1 MKSITLNNNYEIKP
15 REIICCIT
23 IIAVMLIIGLIVTNK
38 VNDYIV
44 DSNKEY
50 NTALKINND
59 KELFEY
65 GMRTN
70 VGNAFVYGQLK
81 AIDTVGYDEIKGQYM
96 YIEQITERYT
106 MHTRTVT
113 TGSGKHR
120 HSRTETY
127 WTWDRISSDS
137 KLSKDVTFLGV
148 KFNTSKFNLPTTD
161 YIETVSCGYHLRHKY
176 YGNKTEYKGTIYG
189 DLKNKT
195 LGNEL
200 VSFYEN
206 CKIDEAVDIAKSNS
220 VIGLIIFWVI
230 WILLMCVAVY
240 GFVILDN
247 KWLD

>member
-15 REIICCIT
+15 REMICCII
-23 IIAVMLIIGLIVTNK
+23 IIAAMIIIGLMVTNK

-50 NTALKINND
+50 NTALKINNV

-81 AIDTVGYDEIKGQYM
+81 AIDTVGYDEIKGKYM
-96 YIEQITERYT
+96 YIEQITEKYT

-113 TGSGKHR
+113 SGSGKHR
-120 HSRTETY
+120 RHRTETY
-127 WTWDRISSDS
+127 WTWDKIASDS
-137 KLSKDVTFLGV
+137 KSSKDVTFLGV
-148 KFNTSKFNLPTTD
+148 KFNTSKFELPSTD
-161 YIETVSCGYHLRHKY
+161 YIDTVSCGYHLRHKY
-176 YGNKTEYKGTIYG
+176 YGNKIEYKGTIYAN
-189 DLKNKT
+189 LKDKALSNKS
-195 LGNEL
+195 

-206 CKIDEAVDIAKSNS
+206 CKIDQAVKIAKSNG
-220 VIGLIIFWVI
+220 VTGLIIFWVL
-230 WILLMCVAVY
+230 WILLMCVITY